1 MASQKITLA
10 SVTHL
15 PVWHRKEV
23 GKVAFA
29 DNIGLCRSE
38 WLVRVHTES
47 GLQGLTIANRYMR
60 SPNGSVAGLLDIL
73 KEAFLGRTLD
83 ELLTLDGDRVT
94 GVGKTVSAV
103 FRDHP
108 WLSIAAFDLVG
119 RARCVSCI
127 DMLGGG
133 RRNPVPAYDTT
144 MFYQDFL
151 DPEKGSAK
159 NAEEAA
165 ASRADGYWRMKI
177 KIGRGSKWM
186 LPEDGLQRDI
196 EVIQAIR
203 EAVGPEHLLMVDGNF
218 GYNGRFDLLED
229 LMRETASAN
238 IFWFEEMITADVN
251 GYRRMRDIQMRHA
264 PNALLVCGEV
274 DQSPV
279 SPVYQDLAAEGLMD
293 AYQAD
298 IGQEGFANWME
309 IERTLEGTGTRS
321 NPRNFGNGR
330 FGTRA
335 GVIFG
340 ASSETYIHFEDERQ
354 LDHTYKPDGLSFENG
369 AYVIGN
375 FHGLGLEIDLDIW
388 DRDHAKHEVQ
398 ISA

>member
-1 MASQKITLA
+1 M
-10 SVTHL
+10 
-15 PVWHRKEV
+15 
-23 GKVAFA
+23 
-29 DNIGLCRSE
+29 
-38 WLVRVHTES
+38 
-47 GLQGLTIANRYMR
+47 
-60 SPNGSVAGLLDIL
+60 
-73 KEAFLGRTLD
+73 
-83 ELLTLDGDRVT
+83 
-94 GVGKTVSAV
+94 
-103 FRDHP
+103 
-108 WLSIAAFDLVG
+108 
-119 RARCVSCI
+119 
-127 DMLGGG
+127 
-133 RRNPVPAYDTT
+133 
-144 MFYQDFL
+144 
-151 DPEKGSAK
+151 
-159 NAEEAA
+159 
-165 ASRADGYWRMKI
+165 
-177 KIGRGSKWM
+177 
-186 LPEDGLQRDI
+186 
-196 EVIQAIR
+196 IQAIR

-274 DQSPV
+274 DQRPV

-369 AYVIGN
+369 AYMIGN